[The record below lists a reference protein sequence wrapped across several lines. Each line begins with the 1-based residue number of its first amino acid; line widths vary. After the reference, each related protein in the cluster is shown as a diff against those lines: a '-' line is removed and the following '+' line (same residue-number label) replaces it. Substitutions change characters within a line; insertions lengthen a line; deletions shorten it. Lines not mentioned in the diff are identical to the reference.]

1 MPNTSKLLTA
11 FATLVTAT
19 GGPGC
24 SEDDTNVPA
33 PDAAA
38 PVQPEVLAL
47 PGQAFYPESIH
58 AANDGTLYAGSL
70 ATGEVVAFADG
81 DETPHTLISPGQ
93 HGITGVT
100 GVHVNGETLWLCSV
114 DTTFQRAT
122 EVRSFTR
129 TGTPLAVYP
138 LPATAFCND
147 LAIDSNGTVY
157 ATDSFSGTVQRL
169 SPGAT
174 QFEQFVQDARF
185 VPDSQGAFGLDGIV
199 IAGAKLLVNKLD
211 TGELFSISITTKA
224 IEPIALSAPLAGP
237 DGMRLLDDDS
247 LLVIEGT
254 ANRLSRVDIAGSL
267 GSVSTIATDLDMP
280 TAVTVSRGFA
290 WVSEGQLGR
299 LFTGQS
305 PNLPFSVRR
314 VAL

>member
-24 SEDDTNVPA
+24 AGDDANTPA

-38 PVQPEVLAL
+38 PQQPEVIAL
-47 PGQAFYPESIH
+47 PGQAFYPENLH
-58 AANDGTLYAGSL
+58 AADDGTLYVGSL
-70 ATGEVVAFADG
+70 ATGEVVAFANG
-81 DETPHTLISPGQ
+81 DETPHTLIAPGQ

-100 GVHVNGETLWLCSV
+100 GVHVRDETLWLCSV

-129 TGTPLAVYP
+129 AGTPLAVYP
-138 LPATAFCND
+138 LPATTFCND
-147 LAIDSNGTVY
+147 LATDAQGAVY

-169 SPGAT
+169 APGAT

-199 IAGAKLLVNKLD
+199 IAGSKLIVNKLD
-211 TGELFSISITTKA
+211 TGELFSISVTTKA
-224 IEPIALSAPLAGP
+224 IEPIELSAPLAGP
-237 DGMRLLDDDS
+237 DGMRLYDDDS

-254 ANRLSRVDIAGSL
+254 ANRLSRVDITGAL
-267 GSVSTIATDLDMP
+267 GTVSPIATDLDMP
-280 TAVTVSRGFA
+280 TGVTVSRGFA

-305 PNLPFSVRR
+305 PNLPFSLRR